1 MMMKRKKSTL
11 MTMLVMAIVSLMP
24 CTVVGQENKFTITG
38 KASDFADGKKVYLIK
53 SVESQ
58 EIPVVDSTVVRNH
71 SFVLEGQVETPY
83 IAVVGVADS
92 LMAQEVTV
100 IELIVEPGNIQIGA
114 WEDDKHHVATGTP
127 LNDANIQFCQ
137 AVDSLFRSNPSVR
150 PETLYPFV
158 YPYIKRNVGNL
169 LGIYLFERYEAS
181 MFDEMRLELA
191 NDLYTAQ
198 KEEKYADLIAKIQK
212 KKEQERQMAEL
223 AKTVQPGNPYKN
235 ISGESIDGKELSL
248 KSIIE
253 REGNRYVLLEFWA
266 TWCAPCMKEVPY
278 LKEAYTKFRG
288 KGFEIY
294 SMSIDKEDDKDKW
307 MQTIKEKGME
317 WTNVLRTDAKNTTEA
332 YGVQGIPANFL
343 IDCSTGQI
351 VATNLRGNALTM
363 KLEEL
368 TGKEL

>member
-1 MMMKRKKSTL
+1 MKKKKRILMAALMMA
-11 MTMLVMAIVSLMP
+11 VASLMS

-38 KASDFADGKKVYLIK
+38 KASNFADGKKVYLIK

-127 LNDANIQFCQ
+127 LNDANMQFSQ
-137 AVDSLFRSNPSVR
+137 ALDSLFKSNPSVR
-150 PETLYPFV
+150 PETLYPFI
-158 YPYIKRNVGNL
+158 YPYIKENVGNL

-181 MFDEMRLELA
+181 MFNDMRLELA
-191 NDLYTAQ
+191 GDLYAAH
-198 KEEKYADLIAKIQK
+198 KDGKYADLVSKIEK
-212 KKEQERQMAEL
+212 MMERERQMAEL

-294 SMSIDKEDDKDKW
+294 SMSIDEEEDKDKW
-307 MQTIKEKGME
+307 VQTIQEKGME

-351 VATNLRGNALTM
+351 IATNLRGNALTM

>member
-1 MMMKRKKSTL
+1 MKRKKSML
-11 MTMLVMAIVSLMP
+11 MAALMMAVASLMS

-38 KASDFADGKKVYLIK
+38 KASNFADGKKVYLIK

-127 LNDANIQFCQ
+127 LNDANMQFSQ
-137 AVDSLFRSNPSVR
+137 ALDSLFKSNPSVR
-150 PETLYPFV
+150 PETLYPFI
-158 YPYIKRNVGNL
+158 YPYIKENVGNL

-181 MFDEMRLELA
+181 MFNDMRLELA
-191 NDLYTAQ
+191 GDLYAAH
-198 KEEKYADLIAKIQK
+198 KDGKYADLVSKIEK
-212 KKEQERQMAEL
+212 MMERERQMAEL

-294 SMSIDKEDDKDKW
+294 SMSIDEEEDKDKW
-307 MQTIKEKGME
+307 VQTIQEKGME

-351 VATNLRGNALTM
+351 IVTNLRGNALTK

-368 TGKEL
+368 SGKE

>member
-1 MMMKRKKSTL
+1 MAA
-11 MTMLVMAIVSLMP
+11 LVMAAMSLMS

-38 KASDFADGKKVYLIK
+38 KASNFADGKKVYLIK

-127 LNDANIQFCQ
+127 LNDANMQFSQ
-137 AVDSLFRSNPSVR
+137 ALDSLFKSNPSVR
-150 PETLYPFV
+150 PETLYPFI
-158 YPYIKRNVGNL
+158 YPYIKENVGNL

-181 MFDEMRLELA
+181 MFNDMRLELA
-191 NDLYTAQ
+191 GDLYAAH
-198 KEEKYADLIAKIQK
+198 KDGKYADLVSKIEK
-212 KKEQERQMAEL
+212 MMERERQMAEL

-294 SMSIDKEDDKDKW
+294 SMSIDEEEDKDKW
-307 MQTIKEKGME
+307 VQTIQEKGME

>member
-1 MMMKRKKSTL
+1 MAALMMA
-11 MTMLVMAIVSLMP
+11 VASLMS

-38 KASDFADGKKVYLIK
+38 KASNFADGKKVYLIK

-127 LNDANIQFCQ
+127 LNDANMQFSQ
-137 AVDSLFRSNPSVR
+137 ALDSLFKSNPSVR
-150 PETLYPFV
+150 PETLYPFI
-158 YPYIKRNVGNL
+158 YPYIKENVGNL

-181 MFDEMRLELA
+181 MFNDMRLELA
-191 NDLYTAQ
+191 GDLYAAH
-198 KEEKYADLIAKIQK
+198 KDGKYADLVSKIEK
-212 KKEQERQMAEL
+212 MMERERQMAEL

-294 SMSIDKEDDKDKW
+294 SMSIDEEEDKDKW
-307 MQTIKEKGME
+307 VQTIQEKGME

-351 VATNLRGNALTM
+351 IATNLRGNALTM

>member
-1 MMMKRKKSTL
+1 MKRKKSML
-11 MTMLVMAIVSLMP
+11 MAALMMAVASLMS

-38 KASDFADGKKVYLIK
+38 KASNFADGKKVYLIK

-127 LNDANIQFCQ
+127 LNDANMQFSQ
-137 AVDSLFRSNPSVR
+137 ALDSLFKSNPSVR
-150 PETLYPFV
+150 PETLYPFI
-158 YPYIKRNVGNL
+158 YPYIKENVGNL

-181 MFDEMRLELA
+181 MFNDMRLELA
-191 NDLYTAQ
+191 GDLYAAH
-198 KEEKYADLIAKIQK
+198 KDGKYADLVSKIEK
-212 KKEQERQMAEL
+212 MMERERQMAEL

-294 SMSIDKEDDKDKW
+294 SMSIDEEEDKDKW
-307 MQTIKEKGME
+307 VQTIQEKGME

-351 VATNLRGNALTM
+351 VATNLRGNALTK

-368 TGKEL
+368 SGKE

>member
-1 MMMKRKKSTL
+1 MKRKKSIL
-11 MTMLVMAIVSLMP
+11 MAALVMAAMSLMP

-53 SVESQ
+53 SVESG
-58 EIPVVDSTVVRNH
+58 EIPVVDSTIVKNH
-71 SFVLEGQVETPY
+71 SFVLEGRVETPY

-92 LMAQEVTV
+92 LMAQEVTF

-114 WEDDKHHVATGTP
+114 WGDDKHHVATGTP
-127 LNDANIQFCQ
+127 LNNASMQFSQ
-137 AVDSLFRSNPSVR
+137 AMDSLFKSHPSVR
-150 PETLYPFV
+150 PETLYPFI
-158 YPYIKRNVGNL
+158 YPYIKENVGNL
-169 LGIYLFERYEAS
+169 VGVYLFERYEAS
-181 MFDEMRLELA
+181 MFYDMRLELA
-191 NDLYTAQ
+191 SDLYAAH
-198 KEEKYADLIAKIQK
+198 KDGKYADLVAKIEK
-212 KKEQERQMAEL
+212 KMERERQMAEL

-235 ISGESIDGKELSL
+235 ISGESTDGKELSL

-253 REGNRYVLLEFWA
+253 KEGNRYVLLEFWA
-266 TWCAPCMKEVPY
+266 TWCGPCMREVPH
-278 LKEAYTKFRG
+278 LKEAYTRFHG

-294 SMSIDKEDDKDKW
+294 SMSIDKENDKDKW

-351 VATNLRGNALTM
+351 VATNLRGNALTK

-368 TGKEL
+368 SGKE

>member
-1 MMMKRKKSTL
+1 MRKKSIL
-11 MTMLVMAIVSLMP
+11 MAALMMAVASLMS

-71 SFVLEGQVETPY
+71 SFVLEGQVDAPY
-83 IAVVGVADS
+83 IALVGVADS

-100 IELIVEPGNIQIGA
+100 IELIVEPGNIQIEA
-114 WEDDKHHVATGTP
+114 WGDDKHHVATGTP
-127 LNDANIQFCQ
+127 LNNASMQFSQ
-137 AVDSLFRSNPSVR
+137 ALDSLFKSHPSVR
-150 PETLYPFV
+150 PETLYPFI
-158 YPYIKRNVGNL
+158 YPYIKENVGNL
-169 LGIYLFERYEAS
+169 LGVYLFERYEAS
-181 MFDEMRLELA
+181 MFNDMRLELA
-191 NDLYTAQ
+191 SDLYAAH
-198 KEEKYADLIAKIQK
+198 KDGKYADLVAKIEK
-212 KKEQERQMAEL
+212 KMERERQMAEL

-235 ISGESIDGKELSL
+235 ISGESTDGKELSL
-248 KSIIE
+248 KSVIE
-253 REGNRYVLLEFWA
+253 RKGNRYVLLEFWA
-266 TWCAPCMKEVPY
+266 TWCGPCMREVPH
-278 LKEAYTKFRG
+278 LKEAYTRFHG

-294 SMSIDKEDDKDKW
+294 SMSIDKENDKDKW

-332 YGVQGIPANFL
+332 YGVRGIPANFL

-351 VATNLRGNALTM
+351 VATNLRGNALTK

-368 TGKEL
+368 SGKE

>member
-1 MMMKRKKSTL
+1 MKRKKSTL
-11 MTMLVMAIVSLMP
+11 MAMLVMAIVSLMP

-53 SVESQ
+53 SVESL

-71 SFVLEGQVETPY
+71 SFVLEGQVDKPY
-83 IAVVGVADS
+83 IALVGVADS
-92 LMAQEVTV
+92 LMAREVEV
-100 IELIVEPGNIQIGA
+100 IELFVEPGEIRIGE
-114 WEDDKHHVATGTP
+114 WKGTHYRTATGTP
-127 LNDANIQFCQ
+127 LNNASMQFSQ
-137 AVDSLFRSNPSVR
+137 ALDSLFKSNPSVR
-150 PETLYPFV
+150 PETLYPFI
-158 YPYIKRNVGNL
+158 YPYIKENVGNL
-169 LGIYLFERYEAS
+169 LGVYLFERYEAS
-181 MFDEMRLELA
+181 MFNDMRLKLA
-191 NDLYTAQ
+191 NDLYAAHQ
-198 KEEKYADLIAKIQK
+198 DGKYADLIAKIEK
-212 KKEQERQMAEL
+212 KMERERQMAEL

-235 ISGESIDGKELSL
+235 ISGESTDGKELSL

-253 REGNRYVLLEFWA
+253 KEGNRYVLLEFWA
-266 TWCAPCMKEVPY
+266 TWCGPCMKEVPY

-294 SMSIDKEDDKDKW
+294 SMSIDQEKDKNKW
-307 MQTIKEKGME
+307 VQTIQEKGME

-351 VATNLRGNALTM
+351 IATNLRGNALTKRM
-363 KLEEL
+363 EEL

>member
-1 MMMKRKKSTL
+1 MTKRKNSIL
-11 MTMLVMAIVSLMP
+11 MAALVMAAMSLMS

-71 SFVLEGQVETPY
+71 SFVLEGQVDEPY

-127 LNDANIQFCQ
+127 LNDANMQFSQ

-158 YPYIKRNVGNL
+158 YPYIKRNVGNV

-212 KKEQERQMAEL
+212 KKERERQMAEL
-223 AKTVQPGNPYKN
+223 TKTVQPGNPYKN

-248 KSIIE
+248 KSVIE

-294 SMSIDKEDDKDKW
+294 SMSIDEEEDKDKW
-307 MQTIKEKGME
+307 VQTIQEKGME

-343 IDCSTGQI
+343 IDCSIGQI

>member
-1 MMMKRKKSTL
+1 MRRKKNIL
-11 MTMLVMAIVSLMP
+11 MAALMMAAASLMS
-24 CTVVGQENKFTITG
+24 CTAIGQEKKNFTITG

-53 SVESQ
+53 SVESE
-58 EIPVVDSTVVRNH
+58 EIPVVDSTVVKDH
-71 SFVLEGQVETPY
+71 SFVLEGRVETPY

-92 LMAQEVTV
+92 LTANEAEIV
-100 IELIVEPGNIQIGA
+100 ELFVEPGEIRIGEWKGA
-114 WEDDKHHVATGTP
+114 HYRTATGTP
-127 LNDANIQFCQ
+127 LNNASMQFSQ
-137 AVDSLFRSNPSVR
+137 AMDSLFRSHSSVR
-150 PETLYPFV
+150 PETLYPFI
-158 YPYIKRNVGNL
+158 YPYIKENVGNL

-181 MFDEMRLELA
+181 MFNDMRLELA
-191 NDLYTAQ
+191 GDLYAAH
-198 KEEKYADLIAKIQK
+198 KDEKYADLVSKIEK
-212 KKEQERQMAEL
+212 KMERERQMAEL

-235 ISGESIDGKELSL
+235 ISGESTDGKELSL
-248 KSIIE
+248 KSVIE
-253 REGNRYVLLEFWA
+253 RKGNRYVLLEFWA
-266 TWCAPCMKEVPY
+266 TWCGPCMREVPH
-278 LKEAYTKFRG
+278 LKEAYTRFHG

-351 VATNLRGNALTM
+351 VATNLRGNALTK

-368 TGKEL
+368 SGQDL